1 MRKNDVAIKIAGL
14 AGDGSLTTGELLSK
28 ILKKMGFYVVMI
40 KDFPSNIRGLPT
52 NLTVRAKDKSI
63 YGPKDNIDYLL
74 ALDFQNLPLHTQE
87 VIWGGVIIY
96 DNSTHPEIPS
106 HLKREDLH
114 YYILPLANISREKLG
129 LEVIKN
135 VVALGIIAEFL
146 NLDHEIAYKVIADWF
161 KAKGDK
167 IINANIGAYELG
179 REKARE
185 LGKKDDYY
193 LEKLGD
199 PGRIMMM
206 GNEAIALG
214 ALAAGCRFEVAYPIT
229 PATEILEFFAD
240 KGREFGAVA
249 IQAEDEIASINFAL
263 GAAFAGARAMTTSSG
278 PGLSL
283 KTETLGLAY
292 MNETPLV
299 IVDAQR
305 AGPSTGLPTKT
316 EQSDINHILYGGHG
330 DLMRIVLVPGTLEEG
345 FYFTALAF
353 NLAEKYQ
360 TPVVILTEQAFSQNK
375 FTVEPGALD
384 PFKIEIDRG
393 KLLTKEDVERMK
405 AEGRQYLRYEIT
417 EDGIS
422 PRAIPGLEWT
432 IFTAN
437 SNEHDETGYT
447 TEDPHLR
454 KEMVDKRFR
463 KYETAKKSGDLPRA
477 AFYGDEG
484 AEVGIIGMGATLGP
498 ILEAMEQLREEG
510 INVKF
515 MRIRTLWPLYEDEL
529 NEFIRNSE
537 IVFVV
542 EMNARA
548 QLLHLIKQFTTEHEK
563 LHSITKYTGRMFLP
577 AEIREEI
584 VKVIQRVKG

>member
-1 MRKNDVAIKIAGL
+1 
-14 AGDGSLTTGELLSK
+14 
-28 ILKKMGFYVVMI
+28 
-40 KDFPSNIRGLPT
+40 LPT
-52 NLTVRAKDKSI
+52 NLTVRAKDKPI

-74 ALDFQNLPLHTQE
+74 ALDFQNLPLHTHE
-87 VIWGGVIIY
+87 VISGGVIIY
-96 DNSTHPEIPS
+96 DNGTHPEIPS
-106 HLKREDLH
+106 HLKREDVH

-199 PGRIMMM
+199 PGRIMMT
-206 GNEAIALG
+206 GNEAISLG

-240 KGREFGAVA
+240 EGREFGAVA

-299 IVDAQR
+299 IVDSQR

-316 EQSDINHILYGGHG
+316 EQSDINHILYAGHG

-405 AEGRQYLRYEIT
+405 AEGRQYLRYEIA

-437 SNEHDETGYT
+437 SNEHDEAGYT

-454 KEMVDKRFR
+454 KEMVDKRLR
-463 KYETAKKSGDLPRA
+463 KYETAKKSEDLPRA
-477 AFYGDEG
+477 EFYVDEG

-515 MRIRTLWPLYEDEL
+515 MRIRTLWPLHEDEL

-577 AEIREEI
+577 AEIREGI

>member
-1 MRKNDVAIKIAGL
+1 MRKNDLAVKIAGL

-28 ILKKMGFYVVMI
+28 ILKKMGLYVVMI

-52 NLTVRAKDKSI
+52 NLTVRAKDKPI
-63 YGPKDNIDYLL
+63 YGPKDFIDYLL
-74 ALDFQNLPLHTQE
+74 ALDFQNLPLHTHE
-87 VIWGGVIIY
+87 VASGGVIIY

-106 HLKREDLH
+106 HLKREDVH
-114 YYILPLANISREKLG
+114 YYVLPLANISREKLG

-146 NLDHEIAYKVIADWF
+146 ELDHEIAYKVIADWF
-161 KAKGDK
+161 KAKGEK
-167 IINANIGAYELG
+167 IIKANIEAYELG
-179 REKARE
+179 REKARV

-193 LEKLGD
+193 VEKLND

-229 PATEILEFFAD
+229 PATEILEFFAE

-249 IQAEDEIASINFAL
+249 IQAEDEIASINLAL

-316 EQSDINHILYGGHG
+316 EQSDIYHILFGGHG
-330 DLMRIVLVPGTLEEG
+330 DQMRIVLVPATLEEG

-375 FTVEPGALD
+375 FTVEAGAID
-384 PFKIEIDRG
+384 PFKVEIDRG
-393 KLLTKEDVERMK
+393 KLLSKEDVERMK
-405 AEGRQYLRYEIT
+405 AEGKQYLRYEIT
-417 EDGIS
+417 DDGIS
-422 PRAIPGLEWT
+422 PRAVPGLEWT

-447 TEDPHLR
+447 TEDPQIR
-454 KEMVDKRFR
+454 KDMVDKRLR
-463 KYETAKKSGDLPRA
+463 KYEFAKRSGDLPRA
-477 AFYGDEG
+477 EFYGDKD
-484 AEVGIIGMGATLGP
+484 AEIGIIGMGATLGP
-498 ILEAMEQLREEG
+498 ILEAMEQLKEDG

-515 MRIRTLWPLYEDEL
+515 MRIRTLWPFYEDEL
-529 NEFIRNSE
+529 NDFIRSCE
-537 IVFVV
+537 MVFVV

-548 QLLHLIKQFTTEHEK
+548 QLLHFIKQFSTEHDK
-563 LHSITKYTGRMFLP
+563 LISITKYTGRMFLP
-577 AEIREEI
+577 AEIKESI
-584 VKVIQRVKG
+584 AKTVQRIKG

>member
-14 AGDGSLTTGELLSK
+14 AGDGSLTTAELLSK
-28 ILKKMGFYVVMI
+28 ILKKMGFYVVII

-52 NLTVRAKDKSI
+52 NLTVRAKDKPI
-63 YGPKDNIDYLL
+63 YGPKDNVDYLL
-74 ALDFQNLPLHTQE
+74 ALDFQNLPLHTHE
-87 VIWGGVIIY
+87 VISGGVIIY

-106 HLKREDLH
+106 HLKREDVH
-114 YYILPLANISREKLG
+114 YYTLPLANISREKLG

-240 KGREFGAVA
+240 KGREFGAAA

-305 AGPSTGLPTKT
+305 SGPSTGLPTKT

-405 AEGRQYLRYEIT
+405 AERRQYLRYEIT

-454 KEMVDKRFR
+454 KEMVDKRLR

-477 AFYGDEG
+477 EFYGDEG

-510 INVKF
+510 ISVKF

-537 IVFVV
+537 VVFVV

-548 QLLHLIKQFTTEHEK
+548 QLLHFIKQFTTEHEK